1 MRYLSPILNPEE
13 NILVDL
19 DVLSLKRLFE
29 EAAKVLSPSV
39 GVPAQSIFDALI
51 AREKLGST
59 GLGNSVAIPHARIG
73 NSSTPS
79 LCLVRTKEPIACAG
93 PNQKEARLFFVVAI
107 SETAPDAY
115 LDILREVAELV
126 QDTGMLET
134 LLEEKAAT
142 DIASFIRAWEL
153 ASPEA

>member
-1 MRYLSPILNPEE
+1 MRYLSPHLNPED

-29 EAAKVLSPSV
+29 EAAKVLAPSV

-73 NSSTPS
+73 NSATPS
-79 LCLVRTKEPIACAG
+79 MCLVRTKEPIDCAG
-93 PNQKEARLFFVVAI
+93 PNQKTARLFFVVAV
-107 SETAPDAY
+107 SENSADAY

-134 LLEEKAAT
+134 LLKEESAT
-142 DIASFIRAWEL
+142 DIARFIHAWEL

>member
-1 MRYLSPILNPEE
+1 MRYLSPLLNPEE

-39 GVPAQSIFDALI
+39 GVPAQRIFDALI

-79 LCLVRTKEPIACAG
+79 MCLIRTKEPIDCAG
-93 PNQKEARLFFVVAI
+93 PNQKDARLFFIVAV

-115 LDILREVAELV
+115 MDILREVAELV
-126 QDTGMLET
+126 QDTEMKDA
-134 LLEEKAAT
+134 LLKEAT
-142 DIASFIRAWEL
+142 ATEIARRINAWEL
-153 ASPEA
+153 TSTEA

>member
-1 MRYLSPILNPEE
+1 MRYLSPLLNPEE

-39 GVPAQSIFDALI
+39 GVPAQRIFDALI

-79 LCLVRTKEPIACAG
+79 MCLIRTKEPIDCAG
-93 PNQKEARLFFVVAI
+93 PNQKDARLFFIVAV

-115 LDILREVAELV
+115 MDILREVAELV
-126 QDTGMLET
+126 QDTEMKDA
-134 LLEEKAAT
+134 LLKEATAAE
-142 DIASFIRAWEL
+142 IARRINAWEL
-153 ASPEA
+153 TSTEA